1 MKLIATAPTKERMER
16 IINSYFFSTKY
27 SISNDMNIVHPDKQI
42 TNYRVIAKGKR
53 IRFEEI

>member
-27 SISNDMNIVHPDKQI
+27 SISDNLEILHPDRQI

-53 IRFEEI
+53 IGFEEI

>member
-1 MKLIATAPTKERMER
+1 MRLIATTPTRERMEK
-16 IINSYFFSTKY
+16 IINSYFFSNKF
-27 SISNDMNIVHPDKQI
+27 SISDNLEILHPDRQI

>member
-53 IRFEEI
+53 FRFEEI

>member
-1 MKLIATAPTKERMER
+1 MRLIATSQTKERMER

-27 SISNDMNIVHPDKQI
+27 SISDNLEILHPDKQI

>member
-1 MKLIATAPTKERMER
+1 MRLIATAPTKERMTA

>member
-1 MKLIATAPTKERMER
+1 MRLIATAPTKERMER

>member
-1 MKLIATAPTKERMER
+1 MRLIATAPTKERLER

-27 SISNDMNIVHPDKQI
+27 SISDNLEILHPDRQI
-42 TNYRVIAKGKR
+42 TNYKVIAKGKR